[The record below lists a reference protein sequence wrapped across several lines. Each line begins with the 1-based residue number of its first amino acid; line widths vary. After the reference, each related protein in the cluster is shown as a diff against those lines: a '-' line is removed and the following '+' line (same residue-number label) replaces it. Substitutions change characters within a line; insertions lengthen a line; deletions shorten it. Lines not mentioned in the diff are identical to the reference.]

1 MSKWM
6 KIICLSLASSFL
18 FVILSCSTTDQILS
32 WSKPL
37 TSKDKN
43 SAQFFSTMRSHPG
56 NPDSHYLLACYY
68 QERGRHKEA
77 IEEFNKVLLI
87 DPGNIKAYNGI
98 GVSSDLLRDFS
109 GAIEHYHH
117 ALKLNPN
124 LGYVHNNLGYS
135 YLLQGNLD
143 EAITSL
149 KRAISLNDKDT
160 RFHNNLGLAYGEKGE
175 YDLALA
181 EFKLAGDEAEAY
193 FNIAQLYFKKGLF
206 DDAKSHYAIAMKSNP
221 ASTVVRTGL
230 KAADALARIF
240 IPTDIKG
247 EQKALA
253 MADQPAITKEEVE
266 KIVTADQSPELK
278 SEPEESVTSISVTTV
293 NSETEESMALD
304 ELYAKNQGAE
314 ESITSQLD
322 DTSVDNSI
330 SQEKILKDIED
341 LYQLQVASFRSRE
354 NAILAA
360 RSIQKLGFE
369 TEILSWGNG
378 NKDKWYRL
386 IMGPFETMDQA
397 SSYKVKIEKEYSFSP
412 MLRKAAVGKA
422 EAKGIL
428 APEQISEEE
437 TLAYLKNID
446 VEISNGNGV
455 YRMARKVGNYLKEKG
470 VKVTRLTNA
479 NNFKHPETSILY
491 QKEYDEAADHIAEYL
506 PVFRSKEKTEKF
518 DRPNIKIKILIG
530 KDLILHQKAFENGK
544 GS

>member
-1 MSKWM
+1 MQN
-6 KIICLSLASSFL
+6 
-18 FVILSCSTTDQILS
+18 ILG
-32 WSKPL
+32 WSKPSDL
-37 TSKDKN
+37 REIRV
-43 SAQFFSTMRSHPG
+43 AEFLSTIQAHPG

-77 IEEFNKVLLI
+77 IEEFYKVLLI
-87 DPGNIKAYNGI
+87 DPGYVKANNGI
-98 GVSSDLLRDFS
+98 GVSYDLLGDFPK
-109 GAIEHYHH
+109 AIEHYNQ

-124 LGYVHNNLGYS
+124 LDYVFNNLGYS
-135 YLLQGNLD
+135 YLLQGNFD
-143 EAITSL
+143 DAIVAL
-149 KRAISLNDKDT
+149 KTAISLNDKDT
-160 RFHNNLGLAYGEKGE
+160 RIHNNLGLAYGEKGE

-181 EFKLAGDEAEAY
+181 EFKLAGDEAEAN

-221 ASTVVRTGL
+221 PSTVVRTGM

-240 IPTDIKG
+240 VPTDIKG

-253 MADQPAITKEEVE
+253 MADQPVITNEEVE
-266 KIVTADQSPELK
+266 KIVTVDSSSEVK
-278 SEPEESVTSISVTTV
+278 SDPEESVTSISVTTV
-293 NSETEESMALD
+293 NSESEESITS
-304 ELYAKNQGAE
+304 EQFNGENRGAE
-314 ESITSQLD
+314 ESITSKLD
-322 DTSVDNSI
+322 NGSVDPSI
-330 SQEKILKDIED
+330 SKETIMKDIED

-360 RSIQKLGFE
+360 RSIQELGFE

-422 EAKGIL
+422 EAKEIL
-428 APEQISEEE
+428 TSEQISEKE

-470 VKVTRLTNA
+470 IKVTRLTNA
-479 NNFKHPETSILY
+479 NNFKHPETSIFY

-506 PVFRSKEKTEKF
+506 PVFRSKEEKEKF

-530 KDLILHQKAFENGK
+530 KDLIPHQKAFENGK
-544 GS
+544 SS